1 MRPIEM
7 IPVDQIQVLNPRT
20 RNART
25 HREIIE
31 NIGKIGLKRPIT
43 VSRRNGG
50 GLPARYDLVCGQGR
64 LEAFQQLGHKEIP
77 AFVVDAAQER
87 CLVMSLV
94 ENIAR
99 RQHTP
104 NELMNEIVSLNK
116 RGYDDESIANKLG
129 ISEAWVTMVL
139 RLFERGEERLLAAV
153 ETGLIPVSL
162 AVIIARSDDA
172 GIQTALADAY
182 TQGKLKGKKLAVLR
196 RLLEQR
202 SSRGK
207 GERKTFEGKRASR
220 KLSAADMQR
229 VYEKEVKKQQLL
241 AKKAEFT
248 QGRLLFVV
256 EALRELLAVKPFVEL
271 MRAEGIDS
279 LPKALE
285 DRMVRRTIQ

>member
-153 ETGLIPVSL
+153 EAGLIPVSL

>member
-7 IPVDQIQVLNPRT
+7 VPIDQIQVLNPRA
-20 RNART
+20 RNARA

-43 VSRRNGG
+43 VSRRRGG
-50 GLPARYDLVCGQGR
+50 DSVIKYALVCGQGR
-64 LEAFQQLGHKEIP
+64 LEAFQQLGHAEIP
-77 AFVVDAAQER
+77 AFVVDASQER

-104 NELMNEIVSLNK
+104 IELMHEIVSLSE
-116 RGYDDESIANKLG
+116 RGYYEPSIAEKLG
-129 ISEAWVTMVL
+129 ISEAWVGMVL
-139 RLFERGEERLLAAV
+139 RLLEHGEERLVAAV
-153 ETGLIPVSL
+153 ETGLIPISL
-162 AVIIARSDDA
+162 AVIISRSDDTE
-172 GIQTALADAY
+172 IQAALADAY
-182 TQGKLKGKKLAVLR
+182 TQGKLKGKKLTVLR

-202 SSRGK
+202 ASRGK
-207 GERKTFEGKRASR
+207 GGRKAFEGKKVSK

-241 AKKAEFT
+241 ARKAEFT

-256 EALRELLAVKPFVEL
+256 EALRELLAAKPFVDL

-285 DRMVRRTIQ
+285 ERMVRRTVQ

>member
-50 GLPARYDLVCGQGR
+50 DLPARYDLVCGQGR
-64 LEAFQQLGHKEIP
+64 LEAFQQLGHREIP

-104 NELMNEIVSLNK
+104 NELMNEIVSLDK
-116 RGYDDESIANKLG
+116 RGYDDQSIANKLG

-172 GIQTALADAY
+172 GIQTALADAS
-182 TQGKLKGKKLAVLR
+182 TQGKLKGKKLTVLR

-202 SSRGK
+202 SARGK
-207 GERKTFEGKRASR
+207 SERKAFEGKRASR

-241 AKKAEFT
+241 ARKAEFT

-256 EALRELLAVKPFVEL
+256 EALRELLAAKPFVEL

-285 DRMVRRTIQ
+285 ERMVRRTVQ

>member
-104 NELMNEIVSLNK
+104 IELMNEIVSLGK
-116 RGYDDESIANKLG
+116 RGYDDQRIADKLG

-182 TQGKLKGKKLAVLR
+182 TQGKLKGKKLTVLR
-196 RLLEQR
+196 RLIEQR
-202 SSRGK
+202 SARGK
-207 GERKTFEGKRASR
+207 GERKAFEGKRASR

-241 AKKAEFT
+241 ARKAEFT

-285 DRMVRRTIQ
+285 ERMVRRTVQ

>member
-50 GLPARYDLVCGQGR
+50 DLPARYDLVCGQGR
-64 LEAFQQLGHKEIP
+64 LEAFQQLGHREIP

-104 NELMNEIVSLNK
+104 NELMNEIVSLDK
-116 RGYDDESIANKLG
+116 RGYDDQSIANKLG

-182 TQGKLKGKKLAVLR
+182 TQGKLKGKKLTVLR

-202 SSRGK
+202 SARGK
-207 GERKTFEGKRASR
+207 SERKAFEGKRASR

-241 AKKAEFT
+241 ARKAEFT

-256 EALRELLAVKPFVEL
+256 EALRELLAAKPFVEL

-285 DRMVRRTIQ
+285 ERMVRRTVQ

>member
-207 GERKTFEGKRASR
+207 AERKTFEGKRASR